1 MHAAQVDL
9 HCGWLEEIL
18 VGREEGARC
27 FEEVRRLLTQDV
39 CLLAHGHKAPMHMM
53 SVPVSARH
61 SRGA

>member
-27 FEEVRRLLTQDV
+27 FEEVRRLPTQDV
-39 CLLAHGHKAPMHMM
+39 CLLAHGHKALH
-53 SVPVSARH
+53 AHEERA
-61 SRGA
+61 GQCQA